1 MQIAPPI
8 WKYFRQSGNLVCPGV
23 AMRPISD
30 YIRSMTNAATLTGDE
45 TMTETQEIQGLAAE
59 MKKSRDNWT
68 ITWEDG
74 DTVNYYGDDP
84 DKYARSTKEF
94 AWGMTYTVRKN

>member
-1 MQIAPPI
+1 M
-8 WKYFRQSGNLVCPGV
+8 SEE
-23 AMRPISD
+23 MS
-30 YIRSMTNAATLTGDE
+30 
-45 TMTETQEIQGLAAE
+45 ETQAVQGLAAE

-94 AWGMTYTVRKN
+94 AWGMTYTVTKN